1 VKEKAKAKDRQAGSD
16 VLPFCFLL
24 CETNLKKL
32 KKI

>member
-1 VKEKAKAKDRQAGSD
+1 VKEKAKAKDRQAGSG
-16 VLPFCFLL
+16 VLPFYFLL